1 MLQSWTHKVEH
12 FLGILWCKVI
22 SWSWNQNILLS
33 RSCYL
38 TYEFEK
44 IHEIFFWKVFPF
56 GLAWVNKLSNK
67 NYLMLF
73 YVKPN
78 GNQAL
83 DRDFWF
89 NPRVIRMYSSKC
101 FSKMLYSK
109 LQLVKKMQSLC
120 LLIKV
125 MRSLDSLEYLN
136 VDIDI
141 SMKSGKQAMIYFC
154 LNKVLMKY
162 YFIVFRGQSCFECM
176 LKSLWAIT
184 YRALLI
190 SHNIHIT

>member
-1 MLQSWTHKVEH
+1 
-12 FLGILWCKVI
+12 
-22 SWSWNQNILLS
+22 
-33 RSCYL
+33 
-38 TYEFEK
+38 
-44 IHEIFFWKVFPF
+44 
-56 GLAWVNKLSNK
+56 
-67 NYLMLF
+67 MLF

-109 LQLVKKMQSLC
+109 LQLVRKMQSLC

-136 VDIDI
+136 VDINI

-176 LKSLWAIT
+176 LKSL
-184 YRALLI
+184 
-190 SHNIHIT
+190 